1 MSVTLG
7 LLRQSPFS
15 KPVIT
20 SCGDKLIRAPL
31 QWFVLESVLVTVLKI
46 RDVVLNGI
54 WRIKLIK
61 RVLYGKLMRT
71 KEKVKQVGKRYKM
84 VTKNVEIKERSKL

>member
-15 KPVIT
+15 KPVIIL
-20 SCGDKLIRAPL
+20 CGDKLIRAPL
-31 QWFVLESVLVTVLKI
+31 QWFAVESVLVTVLKI

-61 RVLYGKLMRT
+61 RVLYGNLMGT
-71 KEKVKQVGKRYKM
+71 KEKIKQVGK
-84 VTKNVEIKERSKL
+84 